1 MGARLL
7 ADAQLGDNGAVT
19 LDVLPGEVVEQT
31 AALADHLVHAETAVV
46 VLRVLLQMLG
56 ELADAL
62 GEDGDL
68 DLRRTGVALVGG
80 VVQND
85 GGLLLLGDHA
95 YQSFLFCK
103 DPAPECRGE
112 RAPRTQLRGRA
123 MVRYHIGG
131 NL

>member
-1 MGARLL
+1 MGDVFNCPPHKKPSYPSEMPRRASLL
-7 ADAQLGDNGAVT
+7 ADAELGDDGAVA
-19 LDVLPGEVVEQT
+19 LNVLLREVVEQA

-80 VVQND
+80 VVEND

-95 YQSFLFCK
+95 YRPFLC
-103 DPAPECRGE
+103 C
-112 RAPRTQLRGRA
+112 
-123 MVRYHIGG
+123 
-131 NL
+131 